1 MKITMTAVAVTGL
14 TSGAL
19 LLAPAGMAF
28 ADSPGGAQP
37 QIGGSEI
44 QDLAGTVRAA
54 LTRSGAPGGSGAPGA
69 PGVSIPTSVA
79 DSSSVSNNRL
89 GPWLGLIGN
98 SLNGS
103 LNNSL
108 NGATVSALNDG
119 ARVSA
124 LNGVLSPP
132 FTVLS
137 GNTIIV
143 RVTTINSDN
152 SSRVTQSETTTITT
166 NRGAPGQQG

>member
-1 MKITMTAVAVTGL
+1 MDRAERARTRKKHHENHHEDSRRHRTHVR
-14 TSGAL
+14 GAAARTCGHGVRRQPRL
-19 LLAPAGMAF
+19 RRARGHRGPTAPARPGHRGCP
-28 ADSPGGAQP
+28 SPDQCR
-37 QIGGSEI
+37 Q
-44 QDLAGTVRAA
+44 QH
-54 LTRSGAPGGSGAPGA
+54 
-69 PGVSIPTSVA
+69 TSV
-79 DSSSVSNNRL
+79 SHNRL

-108 NGATVSALNDG
+108 NNVNISLNG

-124 LNGVLSPP
+124 LNGLLSPP

-137 GNTIIV
+137 GNTIV
-143 RVTTINSDN
+143 VSFTTIDSDN

-166 NRGAPGQQG
+166 NGGAPGQQG

>member
-1 MKITMTAVAVTGL
+1 MKITMKAVAVTGL

-28 ADSPGGAQP
+28 ADSPG
-37 QIGGSEI
+37 
-44 QDLAGTVRAA
+44 
-54 LTRSGAPGGSGAPGA
+54 SGAPRGSGAPGA
-69 PGVSIPTSVA
+69 PGVSIPTSPKLPQLRTSVA

-124 LNGVLSPP
+124 LNGLLSPP

-152 SSRVTQSETTTITT
+152 SSTVTQSETTTITT
-166 NRGAPGQQG
+166 NGGAPGQQG

>member
-1 MKITMTAVAVTGL
+1 MKITMKAVAVTGL

-28 ADSPGGAQP
+28 ADSPG
-37 QIGGSEI
+37 
-44 QDLAGTVRAA
+44 
-54 LTRSGAPGGSGAPGA
+54 SGAPGA
-69 PGVSIPTSVA
+69 PGVSIPTSPKLPQLRTSVA

-124 LNGVLSPP
+124 LNGLLSPP

>member
-1 MKITMTAVAVTGL
+1 MKITMKAVAVTGL
-14 TSGAL
+14 TSGVL

-28 ADSPGGAQP
+28 ADSP
-37 QIGGSEI
+37 S
-44 QDLAGTVRAA
+44 
-54 LTRSGAPGGSGAPGA
+54 SGAPGGSGAPGA
-69 PGVSIPTSVA
+69 PGVSIPTSPKLPQLRTSVA

-124 LNGVLSPP
+124 LNGLLSPP

-166 NRGAPGQQG
+166 NGGAPGQQG

>member
-1 MKITMTAVAVTGL
+1 MKITMKAVAVTGL

-28 ADSPGGAQP
+28 ADS
-37 QIGGSEI
+37 S
-44 QDLAGTVRAA
+44 
-54 LTRSGAPGGSGAPGA
+54 GSGAPGA
-69 PGVSIPTSVA
+69 PGVSIPTSPKLPQLRTSRVSIPTSPKLRQLRTSVA

-124 LNGVLSPP
+124 LNGLLSPP

-137 GNTIIV
+137 GNTIVV
-143 RVTTINSDN
+143 RITTIDSDN
-152 SSRVTQSETTTITT
+152 SSTVTQSETTTITT
-166 NRGAPGQQG
+166 NGGAPGQQG

>member
-1 MKITMTAVAVTGL
+1 MKITMKTVAATGL

-28 ADSPGGAQP
+28 ADSPG
-37 QIGGSEI
+37 
-44 QDLAGTVRAA
+44 
-54 LTRSGAPGGSGAPGA
+54 SGAPGAPGAPGSGAPGA

-79 DSSSVSNNRL
+79 NSTSVSHNRL

-108 NGATVSALNDG
+108 NGATVSALNNG

-124 LNGVLSPP
+124 LNGLLSPP

-137 GNTIIV
+137 GNTIV
-143 RVTTINSDN
+143 VSFTTIDSDN
-152 SSRVTQSETTTITT
+152 SSTVTQSETTTITT
-166 NRGAPGQQG
+166 NGGAPGQQG